1 MFSVESPMILS
12 SILGGWKGMTWN
24 DSCMADE
31 LVNRAASEK
40 IGLVRSK
47 GKGLIY
53 RMIGTL
59 TSLELFMFY
68 IK

>member
-1 MFSVESPMILS
+1 
-12 SILGGWKGMTWN
+12 MTWN